1 MKITET
7 KYSIEIKGSLNA
19 KKVELVEAKNV
30 MNQPLVRSHF
40 SENLPGIAPFSVH

>member
-7 KYSIEIKGSLNA
+7 KYSIEIKGSLNV
-19 KKVELVEAKNV
+19 KVELVKAKNV
-30 MNQPLVRSHF
+30 KNQPLVRGHF